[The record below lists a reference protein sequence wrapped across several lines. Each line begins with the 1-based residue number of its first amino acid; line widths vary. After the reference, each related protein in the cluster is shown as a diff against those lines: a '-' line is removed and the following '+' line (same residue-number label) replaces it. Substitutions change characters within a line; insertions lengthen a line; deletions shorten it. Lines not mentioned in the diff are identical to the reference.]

1 MHYVAIWD
9 GSTVVYCEFKAL
21 PSLVTFVNLFSF
33 FLKKKKNNKKNVVLD
48 TRDNLCFAGI
58 YQKVLCSAQTASGGW
73 QIGSHFND

>member
-21 PSLVTFVNLFSF
+21 PSLVTFVNLFYF
-33 FLKKKKNNKKNVVLD
+33 FLEKKKKKIVLD